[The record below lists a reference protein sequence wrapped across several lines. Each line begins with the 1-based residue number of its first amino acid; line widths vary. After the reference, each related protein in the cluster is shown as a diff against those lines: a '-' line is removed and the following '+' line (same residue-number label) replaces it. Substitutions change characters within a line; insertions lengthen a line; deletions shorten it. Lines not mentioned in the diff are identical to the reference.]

1 MKYFFRM
8 KYISEFNISF
18 LKEFTN
24 KFFDKFIKFCI
35 IKVVIFIQK
44 YITKNKILIYLII
57 QEILSNK
64 NIKQLIFIK
73 YPFFIIDKI

>member
-35 IKVVIFIQK
+35 IKIVIFIQF
-44 YITKNKILIYLII
+44 YICRYLYKFNTIILVL
-57 QEILSNK
+57 
-64 NIKQLIFIK
+64 LIF
-73 YPFFIIDKI
+73 

>member
-24 KFFDKFIKFCI
+24 KFFDKFIKFWI
-35 IKVVIFIQK
+35 IKNVIFIQF
-44 YITKNKILIYLII
+44 YICRYLYKFNNFLNYKNNII
-57 QEILSNK
+57 N
-64 NIKQLIFIK
+64 NN
-73 YPFFIIDKI
+73 YN